1 MPSPIST
8 GGNRE
13 PDVAAATEKRTFE
26 EIFDEALHEHERRE
40 AMPQEERWAGDLL
53 SSLLGAS
60 EWLARDVPG
69 GPPREHDLDL
79 VMRDGRRIAVEV
91 KTYTS
96 PEVAEFDV
104 VRSELNPVA
113 APLLREGWHLD
124 FDLSND
130 EAADGTVAVPFLNGV
145 VPQLEPILA
154 RIESEGLQQVIV
166 NLDDTNAS
174 ADVPEHPICDE
185 LRSLRLRRA
194 FPAPWM
200 ESGRIHLGRAETVK
214 WYGPDSIAEVVESL
228 LSRVH
233 SRLLRAKEGGADESH
248 LFVWVPPGAPRSE
261 EAGLATATAPPSPRW
276 LPRTADLRGLD
287 AAWAARLCLPAARP
301 EVEGYSTPVW
311 QLTDTGWRCWTR
323 NWQPLDSASAS

>member
-1 MPSPIST
+1 MLSPISM
-8 GGNRE
+8 GGSRE
-13 PDVAAATEKRTFE
+13 PDVATAAQRRTFE
-26 EIFDEALHEHERRE
+26 EIYDDALQKHERRE
-40 AMPQEERWAGDLL
+40 AMPQEEQWAGDLL

-69 GPPREHDLDL
+69 DQSGQHDLDL
-79 VMRDGRRIAVEV
+79 VMPGGRQIAVEV

-96 PEVAEFDV
+96 PEVAEFDAL
-104 VRSELNPVA
+104 RSKLNPVS
-113 APLLREGWHLD
+113 APSLRDGWHLD

-130 EAADGTVAVPFLNGV
+130 EAADATVSVPLLKEV

-154 RIESEGLQQVIV
+154 RIEGEGLQQAVV
-166 NLDDTNAS
+166 SLADPNAR
-174 ADVPEHPICDE
+174 ANAPEHSICDD

-200 ESGRIHLGRAETVK
+200 DSGQIHLGRAEAVM
-214 WYGPDSIAEVVESL
+214 WYGPDSIAEAVESI

-233 SRLLRAKEGGADESH
+233 SKLLKSKENGADERH

-261 EAGLATATAPPSPRW
+261 EASLATATAPPSPRW

-287 AAWAARLCLPAARP
+287 AAWVARLCLPAARQ

-311 QLTDTGWRCWTR
+311 QLTDAGWRCWTR
-323 NWQPLDSASAS
+323 NWQSLDSASAS